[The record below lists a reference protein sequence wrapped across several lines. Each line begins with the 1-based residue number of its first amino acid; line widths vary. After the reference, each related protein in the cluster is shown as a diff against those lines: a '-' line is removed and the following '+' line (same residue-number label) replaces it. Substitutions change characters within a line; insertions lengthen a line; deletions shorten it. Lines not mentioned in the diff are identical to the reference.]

1 MYSSKSTDYQNAT
14 ITNNGF
20 WPDIAAGEFEEVRA
34 IPTRISHESVRDALL
49 AAVSTVNL
57 RLEPLRQRYQAM
69 GYNRAGDVPAPH
81 TIVMAQGA
89 ADNQLQPETGR
100 NATEALYIKAVYA
113 QAKADLMPE
122 FSTTGMKDV
131 WPGENAPDAR
141 RGLLTESAMAIR
153 TLIGVPRASVG
164 LIG

>member
-1 MYSSKSTDYQNAT
+1 MYNSKSTDYQTAI

-34 IPTRISHESVRDALL
+34 IPPRVSHESVRDALL
-49 AAVSTVNL
+49 TAISTINN
-57 RLEPLRQRYQAM
+57 RLGELQQRYESL
-69 GYNRAGDVPAPH
+69 GYTHAGDIPAPH
-81 TIVMAQGA
+81 VVTVAQGA
-89 ADNQLQPETGR
+89 TDTAPGDDKGR
-100 NATEALYIKAVYA
+100 NAIEALYLKAVYA

-153 TLIGVPRASVG
+153 TLIGVPRASVE

>member
-1 MYSSKSTDYQNAT
+1 MYSSKSTDYQTAT

-34 IPTRISHESVRDALL
+34 IPPRVSHESVRDALL
-49 AAVSTVNL
+49 TAVSNINN
-57 RLEPLRQRYQAM
+57 RLAELQRRYQLL
-69 GYNRAGDVPAPH
+69 GYERAGNVPAPH
-81 TIVMAQGA
+81 VVKFAQGSTDTEQEA
-89 ADNQLQPETGR
+89 TTGR
-100 NATEALYIKAVYA
+100 NAVEALYIKAVYA

-131 WPGENAPDAR
+131 WPGESAPDAR

-153 TLIGVPRASVG
+153 TLIGAPRASVG

>member
-34 IPTRISHESVRDALL
+34 IPTRVSHESVRDALL
-49 AAVSTVNL
+49 AAVSTINL
-57 RLEPLRQRYQAM
+57 RLGALQQGWQAL
-69 GYNRAGDVPAPH
+69 GYSQASDIPAPH
-81 TIVMAQGA
+81 AVMMAQGA
-89 ADNQLQPETGR
+89 VDTELQATTSR
-100 NATEALYIKAVYA
+100 NAVEALYIKAVYA

>member
-1 MYSSKSTDYQNAT
+1 MYSSKSTDYQAAT

-34 IPTRISHESVRDALL
+34 IPTRVSHESVRDALL
-49 AAVSTVNL
+49 AAISAINI
-57 RLEPLRQRYQAM
+57 RLSALAA
-69 GYNRAGDVPAPH
+69 GYAALGYTRAADVPAPKA
-81 TIVMAQGA
+81 IMMVQGA
-89 ADNQLQPETGR
+89 GSHEQQGHYGR
-100 NATEALYIKAVYA
+100 NAVEALYIKAVYA

-122 FSTTGMKDV
+122 FSTTGVKDA
-131 WPGENAPDAR
+131 WPGENAPEAR

-153 TLIGVPRASVG
+153 TLTGVPRASAG

>member
-1 MYSSKSTDYQNAT
+1 MYSSKSTDYQTAI

-49 AAVSTVNL
+49 TAVSNINN
-57 RLEPLRQRYQAM
+57 RLTELQRRYELL
-69 GYNRAGDVPAPH
+69 GYMRASDVPAPH
-81 TIVMAQGA
+81 VMTFVQGA
-89 ADNQLQPETGR
+89 TDTEQEATAGR
-100 NATEALYIKAVYA
+100 NAVEALYLKAVYA

-131 WPGENAPDAR
+131 WPGDDAPDAR

-153 TLIGVPRASVG
+153 TLIGAPRASVG

>member
-1 MYSSKSTDYQNAT
+1 MYSSKSTDYQSAT

-57 RLEPLRQRYQAM
+57 RLGTLQQGYQAL
-69 GYNRAGDVPAPH
+69 GYSQACDIPAPH
-81 TIVMAQGA
+81 AVMMAQGA
-89 ADNQLQPETGR
+89 ADTELQVTTGR
-100 NATEALYIKAVYA
+100 NAVEALYIKAVYA

>member
-1 MYSSKSTDYQNAT
+1 MYSSKSTDYQSAT

-34 IPTRISHESVRDALL
+34 IPPRVSHESVRDALL
-49 AAVSTVNL
+49 TAVSNINN
-57 RLEPLRQRYQAM
+57 RLSELQHRWQLL
-69 GYNRAGDVPAPH
+69 GYERAGDVPTPH
-81 TIVMAQGA
+81 VVTFAQGSTDTRQEA
-89 ADNQLQPETGR
+89 TTGR
-100 NATEALYIKAVYA
+100 NAMEALYIKAVYA

-131 WPGENAPDAR
+131 WPGESAPDAR

-153 TLIGVPRASVG
+153 TLIGAPRASAG

>member
-1 MYSSKSTDYQNAT
+1 MYSSKSTDYQTAT

-49 AAVSTVNL
+49 TAVSNINN
-57 RLEPLRQRYQAM
+57 RLGELQRRYQSL
-69 GYNRAGDVPAPH
+69 GYTSAGDVPAPH
-81 TIVMAQGA
+81 VVTFAQGSTDTGQEA
-89 ADNQLQPETGR
+89 TTGR
-100 NATEALYIKAVYA
+100 NAVEALYIKAVYA

-153 TLIGVPRASVG
+153 TLIGAPRASVG

>member
-1 MYSSKSTDYQNAT
+1 MYSSKSTDYQTAT

-49 AAVSTVNL
+49 TAVSNINN
-57 RLEPLRQRYQAM
+57 RLGELQRRYQLL
-69 GYNRAGDVPAPH
+69 GYTSAGDVPAPH
-81 TIVMAQGA
+81 VVTLAQGA
-89 ADNQLQPETGR
+89 VDTEREATIGR
-100 NATEALYIKAVYA
+100 NAVEALYIKAVYA

-153 TLIGVPRASVG
+153 TLIGAPRASVG

>member
-1 MYSSKSTDYQNAT
+1 MYSSKSTDYQRAT

-34 IPTRISHESVRDALL
+34 IPTHISHESVRDALL

-57 RLEPLRQRYQAM
+57 RLGTLQQGWQTL
-69 GYNRAGDVPAPH
+69 GYSRASDIPAPH
-81 TIVMAQGA
+81 AVMMAQGA
-89 ADNQLQPETGR
+89 IDTELQATTGR
-100 NATEALYIKAVYA
+100 NAVEALYIKAVYA

>member
-1 MYSSKSTDYQNAT
+1 MYSSKSTDYQSAT

-57 RLEPLRQRYQAM
+57 RLGALQQGYQAL
-69 GYNRAGDVPAPH
+69 GYSQSRDIPAPH
-81 TIVMAQGA
+81 AVMMAQGA
-89 ADNQLQPETGR
+89 VDTELQVTTVR
-100 NATEALYIKAVYA
+100 NAVEALYIKAVYA